1 MTRGIMYQAELARQF
16 AENAHAGQVRKYTGQ
31 AYIEHPTR
39 VATAL
44 IDTLMFS
51 DEQECINAVQAAFLH
66 DVVEDTDAT
75 FEDILDIF
83 GEVTTSYVWFLT
95 KPPDFVENRAVRK
108 LLDRARLAHALPIV
122 KFIKIL
128 DVMDN
133 AADIEKY
140 DPEFWQTFKYETRLL
155 FDAINADNLIDLF
168 EFHFFEPE
176 EFRKKYR
183 LFVEKIAA

>member
-39 VATAL
+39 VATEL
-44 IDTLMFS
+44 MNTLRFN
-51 DEQECINAVQAAFLH
+51 DDKDCINAVQAAFLH

-95 KPPDFVENRAVRK
+95 KPPDFVKNRDVRK
-108 LLDRARLAHALPIV
+108 LLDRWRLAHALPIV

-133 AADIEKY
+133 AVDIEKY

-168 EFHFFEPE
+168 EFNFFEPE

-183 LFVEKIAA
+183 LFVEKIAV